1 MLARI
6 TGDVRA
12 IETLVL
18 SALGE
23 LVTAGARLLLFT
35 GALFLL
41 SWKLALAALIVVP
54 LCFFAARSFARL
66 SRRAAREARRRSGSL
81 SAVAEEALAN
91 AALVQAAN
99 TQARELARFER
110 EAEGKIS
117 ASLAGTRI
125 SGLFAPCLLYTSPS
139 PRDRS

>member
-6 TGDVRA
+6 TSDVRS

-23 LVTAGARLLLFT
+23 LITAAAGLLFFS

-41 SWKLALAALIVVP
+41 SWKLALASLVVVP
-54 LCFFAARSFARL
+54 VFAFAAHRFARL
-66 SRRAAREARRRSGSL
+66 SRRVAREGRRRSGSM

-91 AALVQAAN
+91 AVLVQSAN
-99 TQARELARFER
+99 ALGREQARFER
-110 EAEGKIS
+110 EGEGKIA
-117 ASLAGTRI
+117 ASSR
-125 SGLFAPCLLYTSPS
+125 APASRDCS
-139 PRDRS
+139 PRRST